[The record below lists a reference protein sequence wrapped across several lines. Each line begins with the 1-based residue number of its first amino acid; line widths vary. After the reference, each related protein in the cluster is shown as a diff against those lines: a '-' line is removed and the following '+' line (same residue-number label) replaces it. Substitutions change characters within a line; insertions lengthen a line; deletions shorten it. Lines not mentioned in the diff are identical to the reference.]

1 MNVKRIVA
9 KTSREAMRQL
19 RDALGPDAV
28 ILSNRAVEG
37 GVEVLALAADDIAA
51 MAPPVNDAPAPAP
64 EPRSPAPRANASS
77 PMSTISAGLKARS
90 HAFSTTASP

>member
-19 RDALGPDAV
+19 RDVLGPDAV

-37 GVEVLALAADDIAA
+37 GVEVLALPAEDIAA
-51 MAPPVNDAPAPAP
+51 MAPPVVEAPVSAPVRAAPAGHA
-64 EPRSPAPRANASS
+64 APRRPAA
-77 PMSTISAGLKARS
+77 
-90 HAFSTTASP
+90 

>member
-37 GVEVLALAADDIAA
+37 GVEVLALPADDIAA
-51 MAPPVNDAPAPAP
+51 MAPPVVDEPAGC
-64 EPRSPAPRANASS
+64 RRTS
-77 PMSTISAGLKARS
+77 SAGADAGKRRPNRNRK
-90 HAFSTTASP
+90 SPSSAA